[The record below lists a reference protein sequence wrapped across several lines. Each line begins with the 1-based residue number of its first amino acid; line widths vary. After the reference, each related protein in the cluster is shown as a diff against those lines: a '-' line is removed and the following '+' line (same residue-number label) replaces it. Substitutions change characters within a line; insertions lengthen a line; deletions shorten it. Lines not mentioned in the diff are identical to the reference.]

1 MLILD
6 KQKAVERI
14 VALTSAGAE
23 AEPEQQAAAPA
34 ERGGQRLASYERAPV
49 AAAPTGTGTTTRR
62 RERRRRRRLA
72 TTNEPA
78 PA

>member
-23 AEPEQQAAAPA
+23 AEPEQLAAAPA
-34 ERGGQRLASYERAPV
+34 ERGGQRLASYERAAV
-49 AAAPTGTGTTTRR
+49 APERATASSGR

-72 TTNEPA
+72 QATGTPA
-78 PA
+78 V

>member
-23 AEPEQQAAAPA
+23 ADPEQQAAAPA
-34 ERGGQRLASYERAPV
+34 KREGQRLASFEPAPSTAV
-49 AAAPTGTGTTTRR
+49 AAATTTRR
-62 RERRRRRRLA
+62 RERRRRRRTVA
-72 TTNEPA
+72 SEPA

>member
-23 AEPEQQAAAPA
+23 AEPEQLAAAPA
-34 ERGGQRLASYERAPV
+34 ERGGQRLASYERAAV
-49 AAAPTGTGTTTRR
+49 APERATASSDR
-62 RERRRRRRLA
+62 RERRRRL
-72 TTNEPA
+72 A
-78 PA
+78 PASGPATV

>member
-14 VALTSAGAE
+14 VARTSAGAE
-23 AEPEQQAAAPA
+23 ADPEQQTAAPA
-34 ERGGQRLASYERAPV
+34 DIAQRLASYQQ
-49 AAAPTGTGTTTRR
+49 AAATSAAAATTRR
-62 RERRRRRRLA
+62 PERRRRRRA
-72 TTNEPA
+72 ITGEPA

>member
-6 KQKAVERI
+6 KQRAVERI

-34 ERGGQRLASYERAPV
+34 DRSGQRV
-49 AAAPTGTGTTTRR
+49 AAYEPAQVAEMSPTASR
-62 RERRRRRRLA
+62 RERRRQRRSLA
-72 TTNEPA
+72 AGPA
-78 PA
+78 HS

>member
-34 ERGGQRLASYERAPV
+34 DPSGQRVASYEPAQV
-49 AAAPTGTGTTTRR
+49 AAMSPAARR
-62 RERRRRRRLA
+62 RERRRQRRSLV
-72 TTNEPA
+72 TEPA
-78 PA
+78 HS